1 SVATIEQEHLLP
13 FKPAIEFIRVFE
25 LGEAGTSLKITVAN
39 VEVTP
44 GTNQRPRYA
53 ICSVAIFSNRQKSLK
68 PTGEF
73 WHSTNNN
80 VTRARDA
87 TCVSVLIPE
96 FPWNIIRLVNFL
108 DHENSDDP
116 VDEMSLFYV
125 AQTRVKDQQIL
136 GVQRLYLPSAAT
148 LIPIGQSS
156 EIGIEMH
163 PLFLKMNGKQ
173 LPPCCKRGLEV
184 LINPLK
190 PSTQWFRFQDWRID
204 EPARLCVSWR
214 IPPTII

>member
-1 SVATIEQEHLLP
+1 MLGCDILQSAKIAQADRRVLAQHEQQCH
-13 FKPAIEFIRVFE
+13 
-25 LGEAGTSLKITVAN
+25 
-39 VEVTP
+39 
-44 GTNQRPRYA
+44 
-53 ICSVAIFSNRQKSLK
+53 C
-68 PTGEF
+68 
-73 WHSTNNN
+73 
-80 VTRARDA
+80 ARDA

-173 LPPCCKRGLEV
+173 LPPCCKRGLEL
-184 LINPLK
+184 LIKPLK

-214 IPPTII
+214 IPPTIIRRVNSDTYK